1 MLKKIIFLISD
12 KSFYDPDIRS
22 AVYETKSYIEE
33 CGYKSEI
40 IAFTRID
47 FLEERDSITEDS
59 SDKSEAEDKKDT
71 LYITDSGKI
80 CEQLSSQGCY
90 VLGFSHS
97 LNKGEEFPSARYIF
111 SDIAEVEIDSF
122 VKSYQRYTGEPWDIL
137 ETERLKVR
145 ETTVEDVDVFYR
157 LYSDPEMTRYMEGLF
172 ENPEDEKRYQRDYI
186 KKVYGLMGFGV
197 WTLVR
202 KEDGAIIGRAGF
214 SVRSGFDEVELG
226 FLVGREYQRQ
236 GYATEACRAI
246 LDYGRDVLQFDKVQT
261 LVKAENTVSIHM
273 CEELGFVK
281 VNEVDVD
288 ENIYGD
294 SYQEGQKA
302 SPSQDRRGKYVR
314 MVREF

>member
-1 MLKKIIFLISD
+1 MLKKVVFLIND
-12 KSFYDPDIRS
+12 RSFDDQNIRS
-22 AVYETKSYIEE
+22 AVCETKAYIEE
-33 CGYKSEI
+33 CGYTSEI
-40 IAFTRID
+40 VAFNGMDRYKGTD
-47 FLEERDSITEDS
+47 EKE
-59 SDKSEAEDKKDT
+59 T
-71 LYITDSGKI
+71 LFITDSGKI
-80 CEQLSSQGCY
+80 CEQLSSAGGY
-90 VLGFSHS
+90 VVGMSHD
-97 LNKGEEFPSARYIF
+97 LNKGEEFSSARYIF
-111 SDIAEVEIDSF
+111 SDIQEVDIDSF
-122 VKSYQRYTGEPWDIL
+122 VKAYQRYSGEHWNIL

-202 KEDGAIIGRAGF
+202 KEDGAIIGRAGY

-226 FLVGREYQRQ
+226 FLVGMDYQRQ

-273 CEELGFVK
+273 CERLGFVK
-281 VNEVDVD
+281 INEVDVD

-294 SYQEGQKA
+294 SYKEGQKA
-302 SPSQDRRGKYVR
+302 LPSNERRGRYVR
-314 MVREF
+314 MVRKFKA